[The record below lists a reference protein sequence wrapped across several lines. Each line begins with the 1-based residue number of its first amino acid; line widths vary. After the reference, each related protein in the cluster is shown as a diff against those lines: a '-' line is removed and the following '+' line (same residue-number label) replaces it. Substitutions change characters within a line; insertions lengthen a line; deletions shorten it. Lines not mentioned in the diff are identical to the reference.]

1 MFSESKNSLNPKL
14 LSADSDFDLGEHQD
28 KTALSTAKIDLKEQ
42 NAETFGKMKPEER
55 ESLV

>member
-1 MFSESKNSLNPKL
+1 MFG
-14 LSADSDFDLGEHQD
+14 DIDFDLGEHQD